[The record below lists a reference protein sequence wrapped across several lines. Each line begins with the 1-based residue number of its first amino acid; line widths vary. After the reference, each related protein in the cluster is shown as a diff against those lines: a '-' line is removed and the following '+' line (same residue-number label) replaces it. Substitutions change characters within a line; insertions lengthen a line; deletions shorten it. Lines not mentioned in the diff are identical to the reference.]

1 MLANFDAD
9 YLGTY
14 NLLYIK
20 IPHSLIAHN
29 SLNLVATYNFES
41 EIL

>member
-1 MLANFDAD
+1 MLVNFDAD

-20 IPHSLIAHN
+20 IPRSLIAHN
-29 SLNLVATYNFES
+29 SLNLVATYDFES
-41 EIL
+41 ETI